1 MSRFSKSLI
10 FLAASIVVLIP
21 HNAAAIV
28 SPAQD
33 IQKQTSAALW
43 TSSNAQHVYGLPDT
57 KPDDRGTLSLDGE
70 GLSFTGKSAAFSLQW
85 HSIIAL
91 SAGSD
96 KVELWGAK
104 GRLLRML
111 IPFSGGL
118 AVAAI
123 THHRVDELTVE
134 FRGSKGGYHG
144 AVFLLPS
151 GEALRAVESSS
162 RIGLVP
168 NNSGDSECEEQ
179 PMQPGTVVL
188 RMSSQPQLHVPAAY
202 RALLYEHLVDRLRR
216 VHGMQVVYREGQ
228 ETDQGSCPEFVIDVA
243 IAAFRPGNQVVRA
256 STGPIGMFVAPTEL
270 TMNATFSDLPHGQS
284 LHRQLKSTVRDD
296 SESTRVS
303 EKAAKSLAK
312 HFASA
317 SKKLQ
322 KTSLGL
328 SSESSLLHRGVDQ

>member
-10 FLAASIVVLIP
+10 FLAASIVLLRP
-21 HNAAAIV
+21 HNAAAVI
-28 SPAQD
+28 SRAQD

-96 KVELWGAK
+96 QVELWGAK

-144 AVFLLPS
+144 AVFLLPP

-162 RIGLVP
+162 RIRNRPQQFSRFRMRRTAECNLAP
-168 NNSGDSECEEQ
+168 LFSECRHN
-179 PMQPGTVVL
+179 PNCMCRRPTRHL
-188 RMSSQPQLHVPAAY
+188 CMS
-202 RALLYEHLVDRLRR
+202 
-216 VHGMQVVYREGQ
+216 
-228 ETDQGSCPEFVIDVA
+228 I
-243 IAAFRPGNQVVRA
+243 
-256 STGPIGMFVAPTEL
+256 
-270 TMNATFSDLPHGQS
+270 S
-284 LHRQLKSTVRDD
+284 LI
-296 SESTRVS
+296 
-303 EKAAKSLAK
+303 
-312 HFASA
+312 ASA
-317 SKKLQ
+317 ACTECKSFIERARKLIKDPARNSTLTWLSQ
-322 KTSLGL
+322 HSGREIKWCARRPVRLGCLSLP
-328 SSESSLLHRGVDQ
+328 RN